1 MNKVYT
7 TPIISKPDP
16 LVQSLALLG
25 QAMPDVEATLI
36 ETTSSSVELIP
47 EISNHLIVSGGKRIR
62 PCLLLLFEKACGNF
76 GKARGVPL
84 AVATELMHS
93 ATLLHDDVVDRGH
106 LRRGV
111 PSAPRVYGNAA
122 SVLVGDFLLAR
133 AFDIVVEHGDQIL
146 LSELAKVFTAM
157 AEGEMLQLIRSGRVA
172 ISLPDYVEIISSKTA
187 GLFSWC
193 CRAGAALGDGNA
205 DGNRARRAAE
215 FGKNFGMAFQ
225 IIDDV
230 LDYTASPDQSGK
242 DLANDLLQGKTTLP
256 LLLACEE
263 DAALLPLLE
272 QVAAQGPDELSCH
285 TIVQRVLGTKAIAR
299 AQKAACSY
307 SAKARS
313 CLESLPGYPD
323 SPTVNC
329 LLALTQHIVDRTES
343 TVQSVSR

>member
-1 MNKVYT
+1 MNRIYT

-16 LVQSLALLG
+16 LVQSLAVLG
-25 QAMPDVEATLI
+25 QVMPEVEATLI
-36 ETTSSSVELIP
+36 ETTRSSVELIP
-47 EISNHLIVSGGKRIR
+47 EISSHLIVSGGKRIR
-62 PCLLLLFEKACGNF
+62 PCLLLLFEKAFGNN
-76 GKARGVPL
+76 GAARGVQL

-93 ATLLHDDVVDRGH
+93 ATLLHDDVVDRGL

-133 AFDIVVEHGDQIL
+133 AFDIVVEHGDRIL
-146 LSELAKVFTAM
+146 LSELAKVFTTM

-172 ISLPDYVEIISSKTA
+172 LSLPDYVEIISGKTA

-193 CRAGAALGDGNA
+193 CRAGAALGDGRA
-205 DGNRARRAAE
+205 HGDRARMAAE

-230 LDYTASPDQSGK
+230 LDYTAPSEQSGK

-263 DAALLPLLE
+263 DPALLPVLE
-272 QVAAQGPDELSCH
+272 RVATQGSDETSCQQ
-285 TIVQRVLGTKAIAR
+285 IVKRVLGTKAIAR
-299 AQKAACSY
+299 AKKAASAY
-307 SAKARS
+307 TAKACG
-313 CLESLPGYPD
+313 CLVSIPGYPD
-323 SPTVNC
+323 APTVNC
-329 LLALTQHIVDRTES
+329 LLMLARHIVDRAED
-343 TVQSVSR
+343 VGECV